1 MDTSTLLQFLP
12 IVILVVFVYFVVIR
26 PQRKQNQQTQSM
38 LDTMKI
44 GDEVMT
50 AGGFYGIIYA
60 IDEENLVLE
69 MLPDFNKAM
78 IRKASI
84 VKVITAETAA
94 EEGKAAEAEEPKE
107 ELNEKTDDAAV
118 TDAEYTEVTDDA
130 EKTDEEAAKE
140 EK

>member
-12 IVILVVFVYFVVIR
+12 IVILVVFMYFVMIR
-26 PQRKQNQQTQSM
+26 PQRKQNQQTQNM
-38 LDTMKI
+38 LDAMKI

-60 IDEENLVLE
+60 IDEENIVLE

-118 TDAEYTEVTDDA
+118 TDAEYTEITDDA
-130 EKTDEEAAKE
+130 EKTGEEAAKE